1 MDARLKIVSQMRS
14 GLVVLLLVRASAA
27 QGAPS
32 PWDTAVCNQVH
43 DGSRTNNATAGGCW
57 QMAGSIDWHNDHPSH
72 LHPSHLAAAAGA
84 MITKLE
90 SPKQKVRHSHDNH
103 IAIA

>member
-1 MDARLKIVSQMRS
+1 MRS

-43 DGSRTNNATAGGCW
+43 DGSSTNNATAGGCW
-57 QMAGSIDWHNDHPSH
+57 QMADYVNAHNNKDGTSQVNSCGD
-72 LHPSHLAAAAGA
+72 LTYYIF
-84 MITKLE
+84 ITCEYATLTARVC
-90 SPKQKVRHSHDNH
+90 PIYCPRT
-103 IAIA
+103 